1 MRNVSSVMV
10 RVNMGVVRVISVSR
24 VVVRVK
30 SVMTRVTS

>member
-24 VVVRVK
+24 IVVRVK